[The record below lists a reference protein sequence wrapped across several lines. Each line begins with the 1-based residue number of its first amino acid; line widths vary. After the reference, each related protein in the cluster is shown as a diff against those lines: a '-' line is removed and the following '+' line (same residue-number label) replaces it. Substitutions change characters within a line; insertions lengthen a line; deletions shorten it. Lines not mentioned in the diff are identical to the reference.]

1 VASPAWTVGLR
12 DLLGAPP
19 HLVTEVIVAS
29 WVANGLR
36 ETEQLDFKSALYGT
50 SDGAKREL
58 AGDLAAFANH
68 RGGVLVLGVEETNGS
83 ASGTPGVEITDGE
96 ELRMR
101 SIIAGNVTPHF
112 PVDIHPVALTGEPGR
127 GFYLVTVAPS
137 TSRPHAVRKDIDLR
151 YPRRDGTATRW
162 LSESEIANLYRDR
175 FGEYRDDAGRA
186 KRMLGHG
193 QAGTDQSEGMWID
206 AALVPGG
213 PGSLQISAPGVQEM
227 TAWAG
232 HFMGHDHVA
241 GFLGNSQPVIR
252 PALGKLRLGT
262 IRDLGAVQPA
272 IDRYAEL
279 HTDGAGVTS
288 RRIDSSFD
296 QGSRGQLTRALLVWT
311 IAPALNL
318 LAQHAARSGA
328 WGDAAVVLRLRSR
341 GVQMIFGHHTY
352 GTLFRASDAAVV
364 HNGPLT
370 VSATMSLDEL
380 ITGPQGLLA
389 GVWLLGTDICHSF
402 GVVGLEVLHPDGALA
417 TGYTDTV
424 DQSWAAAAGVPVRV

>member
-50 SDGAKREL
+50 TDSAKREL

-68 RGGVLVLGVEETNGS
+68 RGGVLVLGVQETNGS
-83 ASGTPGVEITDGE
+83 ASGTPGVEITDAE

-112 PVDIHPVALTGEPGR
+112 PIDIHPVALVSEPGR

-137 TSRPHAVRKDIDLR
+137 ASRPHAVRKDIDLR

-175 FGEYRDDAGRA
+175 FGEYGDDAQRA
-186 KRMLGHG
+186 TRMLGHG
-193 QAGTDQSEGMWID
+193 QAGTDQSDGMWVD
-206 AALVPGG
+206 AALVPSG
-213 PGSLQISAPGVQEM
+213 PGSLQINAQGVQEM

-232 HFMGHDHVA
+232 QLMGHDHVT

-262 IRDLGAVQPA
+262 IHDLGAGQPA
-272 IDRYAEL
+272 FDRYAEL
-279 HTDGAGVTS
+279 HTDGAGVAS
-288 RRIDSSFD
+288 RRIGSPFD
-296 QGSRGQLTRALLVWT
+296 EGSQGQLTRALLAWS
-311 IAPALNL
+311 IAPTLNL
-318 LAQHAARSGA
+318 LAQHAGRSGA

-341 GVQMIFGHHTY
+341 GAQMILGHHIH
-352 GTLFRASDAAVV
+352 GTFFRPSDAAIV
-364 HNGPLT
+364 HDGPLT

-380 ITGPQGLLA
+380 ISGPQGLLA
-389 GVWLLGTDICHSF
+389 GVWLLGTDICHWF
-402 GVVGLEVLHPDGALA
+402 GVVDLEVLHPDGALA
-417 TGYTDTV
+417 TGFTDAD
-424 DQSWAAAAGVPVRV
+424 DQSWAAGAGVPVRV